1 MTKYQVVKAAELDA
15 EKLTFEDLRCHFGTG
30 RSYVI
35 SGTGEKRDTVLVFR
49 QMLEILKFQNG
60 KC

>member
-35 SGTGEKRDTVLVFR
+35 SGTGRDTVLVFR